1 MPEAQG
7 LRDETYTTLE
17 KQHTETLS
25 GQQGNVREAKPEA
38 KLSGKETEWLSRRMQ
53 DTAADTITP
62 EAAAP
67 KKSETLSSKKK
78 AVKKKK
84 AATIKAAAKQI
95 VKAKAAAKKSKKVA
109 TKKELGEHGRKD
121 GRKDEKPGESL
132 RHLAAAKKNMR
143 GSVTMSKA

>member
-78 AVKKKK
+78 A
-84 AATIKAAAKQI
+84 ATIKAAAKQI

-109 TKKELGEHGRKD
+109 TKKEL
-121 GRKDEKPGESL
+121 
-132 RHLAAAKKNMR
+132 
-143 GSVTMSKA
+143 